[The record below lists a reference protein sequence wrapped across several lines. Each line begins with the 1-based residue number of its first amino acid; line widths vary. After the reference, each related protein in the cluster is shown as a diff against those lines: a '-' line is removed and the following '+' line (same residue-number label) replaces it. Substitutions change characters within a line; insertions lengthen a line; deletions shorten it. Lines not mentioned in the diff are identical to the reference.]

1 VTYLASLARPISP
14 KNFLVGL
21 VARAPGRVQTKLLIA
36 FLTIA
41 GLLVAMGA
49 VAVRALSLVNNE
61 TQQLIA
67 LQREIAAYRQ
77 VQQDT
82 TAQLYGLSNALLF
95 PDDQTLETALRQ
107 LNQFGYDLDRLTFI
121 SRRQESLVKEVQQEY
136 GRLVAS
142 ATKVAALVR
151 AGQTAQA
158 REAQTSAS
166 VPQADRL
173 QRLTNQLVNI
183 AEADMVAAI
192 ESAGNTYKISQVIV
206 LAFALASI
214 LLALALGYVISW
226 SLVTPVKA
234 IEARLR
240 GIAAGDFS
248 HVVEVANRDELGTL
262 AANINRTSKE
272 LGRLYSIAE
281 MRAQHLA
288 ESLDQLRALGEVS
301 QAVNSTLELRTVLS
315 TIVTKAVQLSDT
327 QSGAIFVYSAR
338 RRGFSLRAS
347 YGMSKELVGEVKKEV
362 VHLGKTPLG
371 RATHERTAVQITDLR
386 DEPPYPLRDLLLGA
400 GFRALLV
407 IPLVGAHGIVGGL
420 LVQRSEA
427 GAFLDSTLDVLQTF
441 AAQSV
446 LAIQNA
452 RLFSEAEEK
461 GRELEIASKHKSQ
474 FLANMSHELR
484 TPLNSVLGFS
494 EMLTDGIYG
503 ILPERAQAALEK
515 IRTNGRHLLNL
526 INDVLDLSKIEA
538 GQLVLSLRDYSIR
551 QVVQSAL
558 AAVEAQARAK
568 GVTLTS
574 SLPDELPTCFGDEQR
589 VTQILLNLLSNAVKF
604 TDHGSVDAAVRVIGE
619 ASAIQGRE

>member
-1 VTYLASLARPISP
+1 
-14 KNFLVGL
+14 
-21 VARAPGRVQTKLLIA
+21 
-36 FLTIA
+36 
-41 GLLVAMGA
+41 
-49 VAVRALSLVNNE
+49 
-61 TQQLIA
+61 
-67 LQREIAAYRQ
+67 
-77 VQQDT
+77 
-82 TAQLYGLSNALLF
+82 
-95 PDDQTLETALRQ
+95 
-107 LNQFGYDLDRLTFI
+107 
-121 SRRQESLVKEVQQEY
+121 
-136 GRLVAS
+136 
-142 ATKVAALVR
+142 
-151 AGQTAQA
+151 
-158 REAQTSAS
+158 
-166 VPQADRL
+166 
-173 QRLTNQLVNI
+173 
-183 AEADMVAAI
+183 
-192 ESAGNTYKISQVIV
+192 
-206 LAFALASI
+206 
-214 LLALALGYVISW
+214 
-226 SLVTPVKA
+226 
-234 IEARLR
+234 
-240 GIAAGDFS
+240 
-248 HVVEVANRDELGTL
+248 
-262 AANINRTSKE
+262 
-272 LGRLYSIAE
+272 
-281 MRAQHLA
+281 
-288 ESLDQLRALGEVS
+288 
-301 QAVNSTLELRTVLS
+301 
-315 TIVTKAVQLSDT
+315 
-327 QSGAIFVYSAR
+327 
-338 RRGFSLRAS
+338 LRAS

-619 ASAIQGRE
+619 AFEISVRDTGPGIAEADQGRIFDEFQQVDSSSTRRKGGTGLGLAITKRFVELHGGHISVHSVLGEGATFVLVLPVRATAPSEGP